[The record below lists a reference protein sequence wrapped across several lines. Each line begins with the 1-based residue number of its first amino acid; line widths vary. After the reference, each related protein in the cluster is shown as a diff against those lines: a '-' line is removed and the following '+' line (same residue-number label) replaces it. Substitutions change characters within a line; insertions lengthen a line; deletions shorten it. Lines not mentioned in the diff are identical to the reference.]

1 MSVLIS
7 DSTVLHEAPRRS
19 QKRFPFKKKKKVIN
33 RKIKGKLGKYSLVL
47 IVLLKMILAGNYSST
62 AII

>member
-19 QKRFPFKKKKKVIN
+19 QKRFPLKKKKKVIN